1 MSNIHSFTLW
11 ANTTATISCRE
22 EIYGSFDFYQL
33 QQIHISDITFIGCSV
48 NLRLIVNATFVTNT
62 FINRTTN
69 GVAVDI
75 YNSSVQIE
83 QCTMSNNSN
92 GAIYFSGYNSRSLTI
107 DRSLFS
113 NNSYYYC
120 YYYTGYYYYGGE
132 AITIH

>member
-1 MSNIHSFTLW
+1 MAHL
-11 ANTTATISCRE
+11 ISINCSR
-22 EIYGSFDFYQL
+22 F
-33 QQIHISDITFIGCSV
+33 ISVILLSLV
-48 NLRLIVNATFVTNT
+48 AQRSIVNATFVRST

-120 YYYTGYYYYGGE
+120 YYYPGYYYYGGE
-132 AITIH
+132 AIRIH